1 MKEQIMSIVGIPAG
15 GLKTVGQIIATNGL
29 TFRPGQNGLAIALE
43 LLSTHMAA
51 APVIDN
57 NGKYIV
63 FINEFD
69 VLKVL
74 DEMHEEKEAD
84 SAQGIAPIR
93 KTARSVPTQLARRE
107 LGTSPRNRS
116 A

>member
-1 MKEQIMSIVGIPAG
+1 MSIVGIPAG

-57 NGKYIV
+57 NGKYIG
-63 FINEFD
+63 FIHEFD

-74 DEMHEEKEAD
+74 DEGKELRNLVAEDMMRVGPIAVHESTTIGDAAKRMEE
-84 SAQGIAPIR
+84 QGC
-93 KTARSVPTQLARRE
+93 
-107 LGTSPRNRS
+107 
-116 A
+116 